1 MDVAKHVIAAA
12 ATAEKPV
19 VCCLVGGESITEAVT
34 FLNQHGVPLYDDP
47 SRAARALGGLWTYH
61 ELRNRPD
68 LTPEP
73 LPDVDSN
80 GARRVLRE
88 AEATSGDRFLD
99 AEAAAQVAAAYG
111 IRVPKSGL
119 ASTADEAANLAGK
132 LGYPLVMKLIAPDV
146 VHKADVGGIILN
158 LTGEAEVRA
167 AFQRLIDGDSD
178 RRSSKRVM
186 LQQMAPAGQ
195 EVILGAQRDPQFGPV
210 LMFGMGGIFVEAL
223 RDVAFRLAPIS
234 QRDALQMIGETAAGN
249 ILKGIRGR
257 PSGDISGVVETLRR
271 VGQLM
276 IDVPAISELD
286 INPLIV
292 GDADQGVW
300 AVDVRIAVDRPPD
313 EGGGG

>member
-1 MDVAKHVIAAA
+1 
-12 ATAEKPV
+12 
-19 VCCLVGGESITEAVT
+19 
-34 FLNQHGVPLYDDP
+34 
-47 SRAARALGGLWTYH
+47 
-61 ELRNRPD
+61 
-68 LTPEP
+68 
-73 LPDVDSN
+73 
-80 GARRVLRE
+80 VLRE

-119 ASTADEAANLAGK
+119 TSTADEAANLAGK